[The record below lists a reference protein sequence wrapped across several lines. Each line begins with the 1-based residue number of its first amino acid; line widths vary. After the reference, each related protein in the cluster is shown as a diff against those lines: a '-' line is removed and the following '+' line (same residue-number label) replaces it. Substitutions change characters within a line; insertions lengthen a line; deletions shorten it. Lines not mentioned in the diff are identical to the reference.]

1 MDCSKTNV
9 HGQGLGGKVAR
20 VALAAQ
26 APLPIMPKA
35 YLRHDAGR
43 GRGWGYRAR
52 ATLNVN
58 ARARCT
64 LASAN
69 NAFSRVFTPPLT
81 PPRPHAG
88 GVSSTR
94 REGDSGVFV
103 AGFCH
108 AA

>member
-1 MDCSKTNV
+1 MECIAIVSIHEVLCSKNAAPAIA
-9 HGQGLGGKVAR
+9 AR
-20 VALAAQ
+20 
-26 APLPIMPKA
+26 APLP
-35 YLRHDAGR
+35 LAGR

-52 ATLNVN
+52 ATLNVK

-81 PPRPHAG
+81 PPRQG
-88 GVSSTR
+88 
-94 REGDSGVFV
+94 EGDSGALV
-103 AGFCH
+103 ARLCH

>member
-26 APLPIMPKA
+26 APLP
-35 YLRHDAGR
+35 LAGR

-52 ATLNVN
+52 ATLNVK

-81 PPRPHAG
+81 RPRQG
-88 GVSSTR
+88 
-94 REGDSGVFV
+94 EGDSGVFV